1 MNYSD
6 PYNAET
12 LREVFNQF
20 TMDLVDDLKQKS
32 DQTDNTAT
40 VVVGVGIGMLVS
52 AGIVFVFW
60 CIARCCPLLARRIR
74 DAPGTV
80 AVTRV
85 VNDVE
90 LDTELDTETDDHQ
103 CGSPTSN
110 TVYNTEGAYRSD
122 SEESDEG
129 EGAKAA
135 KEAQRRS
142 RKSGTV

>member
-12 LREVFNQF
+12 LTMRTVFNQF

-32 DQTDNTAT
+32 GQTDNTAT

-52 AGIVFVFW
+52 AGIVFVLW
-60 CIARCCPLLARRIR
+60 CIARCSPLLARRIR

-85 VNDVE
+85 VNNV
-90 LDTELDTETDDHQ
+90 ELDTETDDHQ
-103 CGSPTSN
+103 CGSPNSN
-110 TVYNTEGAYRSD
+110 TVYSTEGAYRSD
-122 SEESDEG
+122 SEESDEE

-142 RKSGTV
+142 HKSGTV

>member
-12 LREVFNQF
+12 LRAVFNQF

-32 DQTDNTAT
+32 GQTDNTAT

-52 AGIVFVFW
+52 AEIVFIFW

-85 VNDVE
+85 VNDI
-90 LDTELDTETDDHQ
+90 ELDTETDDHQ
-103 CGSPTSN
+103 CGSPASN
-110 TVYNTEGAYRSD
+110 SVYNTEGAYRSD
-122 SEESDEG
+122 SECSDEG
-129 EGAKAA
+129 EGANAA

-142 RKSGTV
+142 RKNGTV